1 MQIKTNDPTQRA
13 ATSTER
19 EAVRRILESD
29 DNALVFTLPEALREI
44 RALREQK
51 RVMVD
56 TLKHISG
63 SVGGAIGQSAAGA
76 LIKVGAI

>member
-1 MQIKTNDPTQRA
+1 MQIKTNDPAQRA

-19 EAVRRILESD
+19 AAVARLLESD

-51 RVMVD
+51 RVMVEV
-56 TLKHISG
+56 LKHISG
-63 SVGGAIGQSAAGA
+63 NIGGTIGERAAGA